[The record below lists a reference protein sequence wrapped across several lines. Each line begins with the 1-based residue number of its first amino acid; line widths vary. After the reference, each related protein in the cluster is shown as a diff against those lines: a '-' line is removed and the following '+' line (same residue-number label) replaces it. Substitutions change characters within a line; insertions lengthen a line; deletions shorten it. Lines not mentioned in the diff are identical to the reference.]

1 MNFVAELPFG
11 KGKKW
16 ATSGVGAAL
25 FGDWTVSGIWALRS
39 GRPFTVN
46 QSNNNVGQ
54 NMTGLPD
61 VVGDFGGERECNSTT
76 DCPAAQRWFDPAA
89 FQPVAS
95 GTFGNE
101 QRNQLR
107 GPDWSSLDLSLQR
120 SLSFGGRVSA
130 ILRWD
135 VFNVFNRTN
144 FGLPNRNLSDA
155 ATVGTISSLSG
166 DPRLMQLSIRLVF

>member
-1 MNFVAELPFG
+1 VGELPFG
-11 KGKKW
+11 KTKKW

-25 FGDWTVSGIWALRS
+25 FGDWTVSGIWAMRT

-61 VVGDFGGERECNSTT
+61 QVGEVTYPETVE
-76 DCPAAQRWFDPAA
+76 RWFDPSA
-89 FQPVAS
+89 FRPVAS

-101 QRNQLR
+101 ERNGLR
-107 GPDWSSLDLSLQR
+107 GPDWKSFDLSLQR
-120 SLSFGGRVSA
+120 RINFGARLGA

-135 VFNVFNRTN
+135 IFNLFNRTN
-144 FGLPNRNLSDA
+144 LGLPNRNLADT
-155 ATVGTISSLSG
+155 ATVGSITSLSG
-166 DPRLMQLSIRLVF
+166 DPRIMQLSIRLVF